1 MKGDSG
7 RVPAASA
14 PDGAEVALARLRGRL
29 AALRL
34 EVLRLRASRRT
45 LMALL
50 EMESR
55 QRQALEGRLERLRV
69 RVRWERARG
78 SARADGTARAG
89 GTATRDGD

>member
-7 RVPAASA
+7 STPAASG
-14 PDGAEVALARLRGRL
+14 PDSAEVTLAGLRSRL
-29 AALRL
+29 AELRL

-55 QRQALEGRLERLRV
+55 QNRALEGRLERLRA
-69 RVRWERARG
+69 RLRWERTRSRARSG
-78 SARADGTARAG
+78 GVAAGDGH
-89 GTATRDGD
+89 